1 MLWLILLIKGA
12 GEIKKNVIP
21 TIISIMYLIFYA
33 QLKWPITILQI
44 KIPRSCARAVEEA
57 FLSPG
62 RKIFEDSRNNSIL
75 LW

>member
-21 TIISIMYLIFYA
+21 TLKSIMHLIFYT
-33 QLKWPITILQI
+33 QLKWPITIFLI
-44 KIPRSCARAVEEA
+44 KNSRSCARAVEEA
-57 FLSPG
+57 LLSPG
-62 RKIFEDSRNNSIL
+62 RKIFEDFRNNSIL